1 MRRAIVADNQR
12 CHLIV
17 ASRLHPIR
25 SEEPN
30 NGFAPRLLAS
40 VAAAIANSDNRR
52 GRRAYDAMKPARK
65 PQHRRLVTVC
75 VLALLVEAAVAAAQ
89 TRWAPLNGQVT
100 RVIDGEAIEVRIA
113 ERLEIVRY
121 IGIGTP
127 EILHPS
133 GGPDR
138 YREAARAA
146 NLRLVADKPLQ
157 LVFDMQV
164 RDRTGRLL
172 AYVYAGDVF
181 LNAEL
186 VGAGYAEVA
195 TYPPNVR
202 HREAFMARQRDA
214 RQAKR
219 GLWADPDVAPYHRP
233 RPAGVYGDTRL
244 QIYFHP
250 DDGGRNLLL
259 ADPFVHFESPQ
270 QAAAAGYRPSM
281 DYTSFARREQ
291 LILSGDPL
299 PVTTGTLGGSTTTID
314 STRSYRSYG
323 SSGSYSSGAYM
334 DVTPP
339 SPAPGYRPG
348 SYFGPYGPR

>member
-1 MRRAIVADNQR
+1 MRRANPGRQSAPSLV
-12 CHLIV
+12 V

-40 VAAAIANSDNRR
+40 VAAAIANSDNRC
-52 GRRAYDAMKPARK
+52 GQRADDAMKPAQK

-89 TRWAPLNGQVT
+89 SRWAPLNVQVA
-100 RVIDGEAIEVRIA
+100 RVIDGESIEVRIG

-127 EILHPS
+127 DILHPS
-133 GGPDR
+133 GGPHR

-157 LVFDMQV
+157 LVFDIQV

-195 TYPPNVR
+195 TYPP
-202 HREAFMARQRDA
+202 
-214 RQAKR
+214 
-219 GLWADPDVAPYHRP
+219 
-233 RPAGVYGDTRL
+233 
-244 QIYFHP
+244 
-250 DDGGRNLLL
+250 
-259 ADPFVHFESPQ
+259 
-270 QAAAAGYRPSM
+270 
-281 DYTSFARREQ
+281 
-291 LILSGDPL
+291 
-299 PVTTGTLGGSTTTID
+299 
-314 STRSYRSYG
+314 
-323 SSGSYSSGAYM
+323 
-334 DVTPP
+334 
-339 SPAPGYRPG
+339 
-348 SYFGPYGPR
+348 